1 MSPRTTRKCSI
12 PSCKRYLYSKYK
24 RVYSAYSTAGEFHGE
39 PVYVNYG
46 RQEDFEQVQGLGVDL
61 TNKICFVRY
70 GKIFRGNKARFAED
84 AGCKGMVLFSDK
96 ADYAPDWSDPYPDDW
111 FLPGTGAQ
119 RGTTYLDE
127 GDPETPFY
135 PSIDGAYRWTREKT
149 RSFGAKHDLPG
160 LPNIPVQ
167 PIGYD
172 DAYKFLS
179 RMKGSKAP
187 ADWQGGITHND
198 GSVIDY
204 NLGPGFVD
212 SNQQMF
218 MYIKNVEEIR
228 QTKDIIGY
236 IEGSEEP
243 DKYII
248 LGNHR
253 DAWVFGAIDP
263 TSGTCVMMEVVS
275 AFGKLVSEGWKPK
288 RSILFASWGS
298 EEYGLIGSQEWVEE
312 HHTKLTSNAV
322 VYINTDIAV
331 TGNFTFAPGGT
342 PNTRDI
348 VLDVTKL
355 IENPREVIDS
365 EDNGSPV
372 KTLFDNMMMRNS
384 NNDRINFPPIG
395 SGSDYAPFLQ
405 SVGVSVVD
413 VNFASDGY
421 YPVYHSVY
429 ETFELVDKF
438 VDPGFKLHQSVARFL
453 ALMAERFSSEAI
465 IPLSVIDYATE
476 IERQVKHKFLL
487 LLTFKG

>member
-1 MSPRTTRKCSI
+1 M
-12 PSCKRYLYSKYK
+12 
-24 RVYSAYSTAGEFHGE
+24 
-39 PVYVNYG
+39 
-46 RQEDFEQVQGLGVDL
+46 
-61 TNKICFVRY
+61 
-70 GKIFRGNKARFAED
+70 
-84 AGCKGMVLFSDK
+84 
-96 ADYAPDWSDPYPDDW
+96 
-111 FLPGTGAQ
+111 
-119 RGTTYLDE
+119 
-127 GDPETPFY
+127 
-135 PSIDGAYRWTREKT
+135 
-149 RSFGAKHDLPG
+149 PG

-179 RMKGSKAP
+179 RMKGDKAP
-187 ADWQGGITHND
+187 ADWQGGITDKD
-198 GSVIDY
+198 GGLISY

-212 SNQQMF
+212 ANEEMF
-218 MYIKNVEEIR
+218 MYIKNVEEIK

-263 TSGTCVMMEVVS
+263 TSGTCVLMEVVT
-275 AFGKLVSEGWKPK
+275 AFGKLIEQGWRPK

-312 HHTKLTSNAV
+312 HFTKLTANAV

-331 TGNFTFAPGGT
+331 TGNHTFAPGGT
-342 PNTRDI
+342 PNARDI
-348 VLDVTKL
+348 VMDVTKL
-355 IENPREVIDS
+355 IDNPRREIDS
-365 EDNGSPV
+365 EENGTPV
-372 KTLFDNMMMRNS
+372 ETLYDNMLMRNA
-384 NNDRINFPPIG
+384 NNGRVNFPPVG

-438 VDPGFKLHQSVARFL
+438 VDPGFLLHQSVARFL
-453 ALMAERFSSEAI
+453 ALMAERFSSEMI
-465 IPLSVIDYATE
+465 IPLSVNEYASE
-476 IERQVKHKFLL
+476 IERQVKLL
-487 LLTFKG
+487 KADERIKAGGVSFATMDKYVANLVSNAKTFTDQINAETDQAKRRILNEKLFRFERAFIDGNKLPNQLQFKHVVFAPRL